1 MALGVVGVLPLA
13 LTCDHHHQAC
23 TRTTSADLAHMPF
36 ASCER
41 LSPAGKSRY
50 WLDVSQ
56 RFDVRAVL
64 ASLAMPATTI
74 RVCHIRSNSLNLRYP
89 RSTGPGY
96 DPNCTVA
103 LRLHIC
109 GERAR
114 EL

>member
-23 TRTTSADLAHMPF
+23 TRTTSANLAY
-36 ASCER
+36 AVCELR
-41 LSPAGKSRY
+41 THIAGRQVPI
-50 WLDVSQ
+50 LV